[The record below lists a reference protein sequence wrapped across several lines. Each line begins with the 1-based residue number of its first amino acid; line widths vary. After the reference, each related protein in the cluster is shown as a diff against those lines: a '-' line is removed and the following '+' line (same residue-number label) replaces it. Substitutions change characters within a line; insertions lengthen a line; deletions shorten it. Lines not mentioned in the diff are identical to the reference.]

1 MRYSWEDTFKKTLFV
16 IKWKS
21 DGELEVTSGYQIEAI
36 HHSEKKWYHGE
47 PQMEILRKA
56 TKEDLGTMEVVL
68 DGKNTIDQYL
78 IQ

>member
-1 MRYSWEDTFKKTLFV
+1 MRCSWEDIFKKTLFV

-36 HHSEKKWYHGE
+36 HHSEQKWYHGE

-56 TKEDLGTMEVVL
+56 TKEDLKAMEVVL